1 MPENHCQGLTP
12 PSTLDRRNLL
22 QVLGAAAACFGLQ
35 PLSAIAQT
43 ATGKEDSFPSMPL
56 RIIVPLG
63 PGSGADASTRFI
75 AERLSKLL
83 KQPVVVDNRPG
94 GDLIIGTQAM
104 LNAPPD
110 GHTIALLSQSTMVVN
125 AILNKDLPYQPQRD
139 IRPLVASAGGTA
151 VLVTGVGSKISSME
165 DVISLS
171 RHTPKSL
178 NLGNYGQ
185 SYRTAGLLM
194 EDIGKLQ
201 FTHAPYKGVA
211 PVINDLVGGTLHL
224 AFMDPGAAIPLVKAG
239 KLRAL
244 ATTGRDR
251 HPAMPEVRTLRES
264 GLPGYEMIFWIGYGL
279 NRKVPESRA
288 QILQT
293 ALMKVIGDHEF
304 SQFSQKNGQLQILN
318 TPGPELEKRIT
329 SETERFR
336 GLLEAAGRTS

>member
-1 MPENHCQGLTP
+1 MPENHCQGLPP

-35 PLSAIAQT
+35 PLAAIAQI
-43 ATGKEDSFPSMPL
+43 ATGKEDNFPSMPL

-83 KQPVVVDNRPG
+83 KQPVIVDNRPG

-139 IRPLVASAGGTA
+139 IRPLVASSGGTA
-151 VLVTGVGSKISSME
+151 VLVTGAASKISSME

-171 RHTPKSL
+171 RQSPKSL

-185 SYRTAGLLM
+185 TYRTAGLMM
-194 EDIGKLQ
+194 EDIAKLQ

-224 AFMDPGAAIPLVKAG
+224 AFMDPGAAVPLVKAG

-251 HPAMPEVRTLRES
+251 HPAMSEIRTLRES
-264 GLPGYEMIFWIGYGL
+264 GFPGYEMVMWIGYGVS
-279 NRKVPESRA
+279 RKVPESRA
-288 QILQT
+288 QVLQ
-293 ALMKVIGDHEF
+293 AAFMKIVGDPEF
-304 SQFSQKNGQLQILN
+304 AQFSQKNGQLQVLN
-318 TPGPELEKRIT
+318 TPGSELEKRIS